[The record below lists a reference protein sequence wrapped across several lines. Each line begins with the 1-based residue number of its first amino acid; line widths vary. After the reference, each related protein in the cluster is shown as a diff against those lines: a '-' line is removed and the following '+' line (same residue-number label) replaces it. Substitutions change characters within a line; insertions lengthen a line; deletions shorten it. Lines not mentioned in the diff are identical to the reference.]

1 MKHKL
6 LFQLFYPVILSSYFI
21 VSSQKM
27 NHIEL
32 FAGCG
37 GLSLGLES
45 EGFDLLIANELSP
58 MAGETF
64 AYNHLNLNIDEHG
77 INNDDPIYWIS
88 SQYSREQ
95 SAARLKENPFE
106 ATGLIDRK
114 SDLLSLEHDPNKLR
128 GSLLVGSI
136 LDLNTILR
144 TSNLKSALKNGLG
157 DGSVDLVSGGPPC
170 QSFSMAGMR
179 QLSNQRNSL
188 PWAFAE
194 FIQQVQP
201 KMALLE
207 NVSGILRAFNVEGE
221 RYYAW
226 YEVAKA
232 FSIEGYVPL
241 CLHVNAK
248 YAGAAQNRPRFIML
262 AFRKDIF
269 RKILNNTDDEFLKEA
284 FENSKSFFE
293 RVDTEGEKL
302 EYGHLK
308 YHDVEGG
315 STLYNS
321 SIFSPLIANKL
332 LGKKLVTSKEAI
344 HDLNFDDIKFSN
356 YVSLINN
363 SVFKETCAWGHRV
376 KEWKVL
382 LKAQGNPANQ
392 EHRGNSEKVRARFR
406 LYQVLNKIESSTVRK
421 EVKAFLKTGN
431 REVISKETLVILSN
445 QDWLL
450 TESGEKV
457 FKLPP
462 KEMLQLLI
470 PLKTKKQTQ
479 KALVADQPA
488 PAALSIP
495 DDACHYDD
503 EAQRTLTVREMARF
517 QSFPDWF
524 VFRSKVTTGGQMR
537 KYQVPQ
543 YTQVGNAVPPLLGKA
558 LGKICKN
565 LLTLAE
571 DI

>member
-1 MKHKL
+1 
-6 LFQLFYPVILSSYFI
+6 
-21 VSSQKM
+21 M

-45 EGFDLLIANELSP
+45 EGFELLMANELSP

-64 AYNHLNLNIDEHG
+64 AYNHLGLNIDENG
-77 INNDDPIYWIS
+77 IGDDDPVYWIS
-88 SQYSREQ
+88 SEHTRDQ
-95 SAARLKENPFE
+95 SEARLKENPYI
-106 ATGLIDRK
+106 ASGLKDRV
-114 SDLLSLEHDPNKLR
+114 SDLVAMEKYPEKLR

-136 LDLNTILR
+136 LDLNTV
-144 TSNLKSALKNGLG
+144 LKKSKLKEALKNGLG
-157 DGSVDLVSGGPPC
+157 DGEVDLVSGGPPC

-194 FIQQVQP
+194 FIKQVQP

-207 NVSGILRAFNVEGE
+207 NVSGILRAFNVDDKK
-221 RYYAW
+221 YYAW

-232 FSIEGYVPL
+232 FAMEGYVPL

-248 YAGAAQNRPRFIML
+248 YAGAAQNRPRFVML
-262 AFRKDIF
+262 AFRENVFKE
-269 RKILNNTDDEFLKEA
+269 ILKNNTDTDLKGA
-284 FENSKSFFE
+284 LENSEEFFDLVAE
-293 RVDTEGEKL
+293 NGDQL

-308 YHDVEGG
+308 CHDVENGT
-315 STLYNS
+315 TLYNS
-321 SIFSPLIANKL
+321 QIFKSLVSHKVT
-332 LGKKLVTSKEAI
+332 GKKLVTTEQAI
-344 HDLNFDDIKFSN
+344 DDLNNENNVPSS
-356 YVSLINN
+356 YVTAINAK
-363 SVFKETCAWGHRV
+363 SFKSTDARMHGF
-376 KEWKVL
+376 KEWKTL
-382 LKAQGNPANQ
+382 LKTKGKPANQ
-392 EHRGNSEKVRARFR
+392 EHRGNGNKVRARFR
-406 LYQVLNKIESSTVRK
+406 LYQVLNKLESSAVKK

-431 REVISKETLVILSN
+431 KDLISKGSLITLAK

-450 TESGEKV
+450 TEGGERV
-457 FKLPP
+457 EKLSS
-462 KEMLQLLI
+462 KDMLKLLE
-470 PLKTKKQTQ
+470 PLQTKKQTQ
-479 KALVADQPA
+479 KALVADKPS

-503 EAQRTLTVREMARF
+503 DTQRTLTVREMARF

-558 LGKICKN
+558 LGNVCKN
-565 LLTLAE
+565 LLTLSNNG
-571 DI
+571 